1 MRKNHP
7 LSLNPTSMKQLQ
19 FLLALIIITTS
30 FACSDYARLE
40 RKEDRLIGAWEFD
53 KAFYRNDGQI
63 FRSNVIDQFNGDI
76 IEFYEDYTV
85 IYDDYSQGVVYPGEW
100 ELFFD
105 RQWDGDDEDIEFF
118 LDMYFYDR
126 YGRESFAYFTCV
138 NLITRNKLHLRART
152 RNGWYTFKFRRL

>member
-1 MRKNHP
+1 
-7 LSLNPTSMKQLQ
+7 MKKLQ
-19 FLLALIIITTS
+19 FLLALVLITTGLS
-30 FACSDYARLE
+30 CSDYARLE

-53 KAFYRNDGQI
+53 KAFYRDDWQV
-63 FRSNVIDQFNGDI
+63 FRTNVLDQFNGDI
-76 IEFYEDYTV
+76 IEFYEDYTA
-85 IYDDYSQGVVYPGEW
+85 IYDDYSSGRIYTGEW

-105 RQWDGDDEDIEFF
+105 RQRDGDDEDIEFF

-138 NLITRNKLHLRART
+138 NLITRNKLHVRART